1 MTLTCQA
8 RFLKGW
14 GRVTV
19 PGYLAAS
26 PHLHVP
32 PARMLASQQPQRA
45 TTRHVAVERHFSRD
59 TRQVRRECLAKE
71 RLCSGDTAFP
81 AQQEV
86 DGLAVLVDGAIK
98 VVPFGFDRDVRLVH
112 SPRCADGLG
121 ESAPPLLELRDVPR
135 SPISGSSNGRP

>member
-1 MTLTCQA
+1 
-8 RFLKGW
+8 
-14 GRVTV
+14 
-19 PGYLAAS
+19 LAAS

-135 SPISGSSNGRP
+135 VTHLRIVEWATLTPRSAIISTRSRYDSR